1 MSPPELTGGQQGH
14 GAVMGRC
21 VAEGTVGLPACDYIH
36 QSHIPC
42 WSVDDREG
50 SLGNPQAEEGSGCPT
65 YPYCILPYSLRR
77 TWAISGLLALGDFCS
92 GEPFSWSSQGCGVV
106 VSGMTL
112 LKRGLRSWLVAC
124 LVSPMGPN
132 QAFPVGDL
140 CQIGEHQ
147 RDASWLES
155 ESCSEQ

>member
-1 MSPPELTGGQQGH
+1 MHLQWQLFPSP
-14 GAVMGRC
+14 
-21 VAEGTVGLPACDYIH
+21 
-36 QSHIPC
+36 QSLVP
-42 WSVDDREG
+42 SA
-50 SLGNPQAEEGSGCPT
+50 SLHPNLMLQPLFTKVLG
-65 YPYCILPYSLRR
+65 
-77 TWAISGLLALGDFCS
+77 ISGLLALGDFCS